1 MSNVS
6 YPMRFRISKQAPRQ
20 YIGIIPTIV
29 KIVAWIGLLWGWAT
43 LLEYAPDA
51 LDIAILLVSAVPA
64 IIFFW
69 KKPAYGIISLMFFT
83 SGFLAPDIVDI
94 RLPLV
99 GGFELR
105 DILMMVMLLLSI
117 FRRLSMRHVPIP
129 WWPVGGLLLAFMLM
143 MVFSAVYAIGF
154 EGGAKNWALSDARIL
169 LFYAVFFITAWNIT
183 NKESLYILVIGSFVI
198 ADMMAAIVLI
208 QQKLG
213 PYNYL
218 LISMEDPSWQI
229 WEQVGSTRVVPPG
242 IIYMYFMMLISLGLT
257 IYWNIDFQ
265 KTLLWI
271 FHTVFLGAGLIF
283 TFTRSA
289 WVATGIAILL
299 MIILMYP
306 TYKPV
311 LGRVAVIVGAT
322 ALFLI
327 GSLGLIYDNYAVD
340 NPAVKAIFERFTSIF
355 TVEDTLETN
364 SLQWRM
370 FENQEATKAILE
382 HPLTGVGLGNSYRDL
397 TVFQGEA
404 QGQWTDG
411 DISYKRIDRFTRYVH
426 SSYYA
431 LTVKMGIP
439 ALLIFLAFCFASIFK
454 SIRLYYRLPNGLA
467 KGVSLA
473 IGTGMVGL
481 MQWSFLHAHLI
492 LAASTAVI
500 GLMIGMLAAVHY
512 LYVIEPQDYTIF

>member
-1 MSNVS
+1 MSNMS
-6 YPMRFRISKQAPRQ
+6 YPLRYPISKQAPRQ
-20 YIGIIPTIV
+20 YIGIISTII
-29 KIVAWIGLLWGWAT
+29 KIVVWIGVLWGWAT
-43 LLEYAPDA
+43 VLEYAPEV
-51 LDIAILLVSAVPA
+51 LDIVILLISAIPA
-64 IIFFW
+64 IMFFW
-69 KKPAYGIISLMFFT
+69 KKPAYGIIALMFFT

-105 DILMMVMLLLSI
+105 DILMLLMFALSLI
-117 FRRLSMRHVPIP
+117 RRLSMRHLPIP
-129 WWPVGGLLLAFMLM
+129 WWPVGGLLLAFMAM
-143 MVFSAVYAIGF
+143 MVFSVIYAINF
-154 EGGAKNWALSDARIL
+154 ENVAKNWVLSDARIL
-169 LFYAVFFITAWNIT
+169 FFYAVFFITAWNIT
-183 NKESLYILVIGSFVI
+183 NKESLYILVIGCFVI
-198 ADMMAAIVLI
+198 ADITAAIVLI

-213 PYNYL
+213 AYNYL
-218 LISMEDPSWQI
+218 LNSMNDPSWQI
-229 WEQVGSTRVVPPG
+229 WENAGSTRVVPPG
-242 IIYMYFMMLISLGLT
+242 IVFMYFMMLVSFGLT

-265 KTLLWI
+265 KTILWV
-271 FHTVFLGAGLIF
+271 FHTVFLSAGLIF

-289 WVATGIAILL
+289 WVATGIALLL
-299 MIILMYP
+299 MLVLMYP

-311 LGRVAVIVGAT
+311 FGRVAVIVGAT

-327 GSLGLIYDNYAVD
+327 GSLGLIYDNFALD
-340 NPAVKAIFERFTSIF
+340 NPAVKGIYDRFTSIF
-355 TVEDTLETN
+355 TVEDTLESN

-370 FENQEATKAILE
+370 FENQEAAKAIRE
-382 HPLTGVGLGNSYRDL
+382 YPLTGVGLGNSYRNL

-404 QGQWTDG
+404 LGQWSDG

-426 SSYYA
+426 SSYFA

-439 ALLIFLAFCFASIFK
+439 ALLIFLSFCFASIFK
-454 SIRLYYRLPNGLA
+454 SIALYYRLPTGLA

-481 MQWSFLHAHLI
+481 MQWSLLHAHLI

-500 GLMIGMLAAVHY
+500 GLMIGILAAVHY